1 MSGDE
6 QNQAG
11 ADPFAGFGGGAG
23 FNNFWGGGRQGQAG
37 GGFQDFA
44 DFFNMGMGGDRMMKG
59 QDIFIN
65 LDVEFMDAVKG
76 TKKEINFE
84 KIGTCSTCKGT

>member
-11 ADPFAGFGGGAG
+11 ADPFSGFGGGGAG

-37 GGFQDFA
+37 GF
-44 DFFNMGMGGDRMMKG
+44 
-59 QDIFIN
+59 
-65 LDVEFMDAVKG
+65 
-76 TKKEINFE
+76 
-84 KIGTCSTCKGT
+84 